1 MYNLAISG
9 PSDAREEAI
18 KSFGEKYD
26 FTDDF
31 SQANVVAVYD
41 EDTNHTGDVDHVCDT
56 DPAGDVIKTILS
68 SKLLFAVCDFTEGGL
83 PDTYVRACSEKGVA
97 VFRKSPERVCD
108 FIENGNLI
116 DSVNYPDIYL
126 GPFGDDISRIVVM
139 MKGIDDPILL
149 SAMIFSG
156 MDVRAV
162 SGGLANMPADFGAK
176 IADSLLTDNTG
187 SADAP
192 ADNAEIAD
200 NTDTPE
206 DILYGASLIALR
218 EPVTRIPHV
227 DGVIKVRVLQDI

>member
-9 PSDAREEAI
+9 PADAREETI

-26 FTDDF
+26 LTDDF
-31 SQANVVAVYD
+31 SQANVIAVYD
-41 EDTNHTGDVDHVCDT
+41 DDT
-56 DPAGDVIKTILS
+56 DPIDDVIKTILS

-97 VFRKSPERVCD
+97 VFRRSPERVCD

-116 DSVNYPDIYL
+116 SAVNYPDIYL

-162 SGGLANMPADFGAK
+162 SGGLANMPADFGA
-176 IADSLLTDNTG
+176 
-187 SADAP
+187 
-192 ADNAEIAD
+192 EIAD
-200 NTDTPE
+200 NTDAPE

>member
-9 PSDAREEAI
+9 PADAREETI

-26 FTDDF
+26 LTDDF
-31 SQANVVAVYD
+31 SQANVIAVYD
-41 EDTNHTGDVDHVCDT
+41 DHTDTID
-56 DPAGDVIKTILS
+56 DVIKTILS
-68 SKLLFAVCDFTEGGL
+68 SKLLFAVCDFTEVGL
-83 PDTYVRACSEKGVA
+83 PDAYVRACSEKGVA
-97 VFRKSPERVCD
+97 VFRESPECVCD

-116 DSVNYPDIYL
+116 SAVNYPDIYL

-162 SGGLANMPADFGAK
+162 SGGLANMPADFGA
-176 IADSLLTDNTG
+176 
-187 SADAP
+187 
-192 ADNAEIAD
+192 EIAD
-200 NTDTPE
+200 NTDAPE

>member
-1 MYNLAISG
+1 MYSLAISG

-31 SQANVVAVYD
+31 SQANVIAVYD
-41 EDTNHTGDVDHVCDT
+41 EGTTRTGEVDHVD
-56 DPAGDVIKTILS
+56 DSDHASDVIKAILG
-68 SKLLFAVCDFTEGGL
+68 SKLLFAVCDFTEAGL

-116 DSVNYPDIYL
+116 GSVNYPDIYL

-162 SGGLANMPADFGAK
+162 SGGLANMPADFGAE

-187 SADAP
+187 NADAP
-192 ADNAEIAD
+192 ADNAEIAEI
-200 NTDTPE
+200 TDVPE